1 MSKQQ
6 VVNEIHKPLR
16 KNFVRRRFIQKG
28 YNDTWQIDLVEMI
41 PFSKLNNGYKY
52 IFTGIDTF
60 SKYAFAYPVK
70 SKKSIEIMFAM
81 KKMFEQFETYPINI
95 QSDQGKE
102 FFNKDFK
109 FLMQKHKINHYH
121 TYTHLKASI
130 CERFNRTL
138 KNLMWKMFSMRGT
151 YKWID
156 EVDNL
161 IHRYNNTYHR
171 TIKMKPSEVNKSN
184 EEYILQKIYNF
195 PKSFPHHKFK
205 KGDHV
210 RISRYKGIFF
220 KGYEPN
226 WTTEIF
232 VIYKVNVTNPVTYLI
247 KDYKDNAI
255 EGSFYEYELQIV
267 KDKKAFLVEKVLKRR
282 GTKLFVKWLGF
293 DDTHNTW
300 INKKELLK

>member
-6 VVNEIHKPLR
+6 VVNEIHKSAR
-16 KNFVRRRFIQKG
+16 KKFVRRRFIQKG

-41 PFSKLNNGYKY
+41 PFSKMNKGYKY
-52 IFTGIDTF
+52 LLTGIDTF

-70 SKKSIEIMFAM
+70 TKTSKEICSVM
-81 KKMFEQFETYPINI
+81 KKNFELYKTHPKNI

-102 FFNKDFK
+102 FFNKDFNI
-109 FLMQKHKINHYH
+109 LMKKHKINHYH
-121 TYTHLKASI
+121 TFTVLKASI

-138 KNLMWKMFSMRGT
+138 KTLMWKMFSMRGH

-156 EVDNL
+156 KIESLVNQ
-161 IHRYNNTYHR
+161 YNNTYHR
-171 TIKMKPSEVNKSN
+171 TIKMKPSEVNKLN
-184 EEYILQKIYNF
+184 EIHLLETVYNF
-195 PKSFPHHKFK
+195 PKTFPKPKFK

-232 VIYKVNVTNPVTYLI
+232 VIVKVNITNPITYII
-247 KDYKDNAI
+247 KDYKDNEI
-255 EGSFYEYELQIV
+255 QGSFYEVELQKV
-267 KDKKAFLVEKVLKRR
+267 KNETAFLVEKVLKRHDS
-282 GTKLFVKWLGF
+282 KMLVKWLGF

-300 INKKELLK
+300 INKNDLLK

>member
-6 VVNEIHKPLR
+6 VVNEIHKSVR

-52 IFTGIDTF
+52 LLTGIDTF

-70 SKKSIEIMFAM
+70 SKKSIDIVCAM
-81 KKMFEQFETYPINI
+81 KKMFDHFKTYPKNI

-109 FLMQKHKINHYH
+109 SLMGKHNINHYH

-138 KNLMWKMFSMRGT
+138 KTLMWKMFSMNGN

-156 EVDNL
+156 KINNL
-161 IHRYNNTYHR
+161 VSKYNSTYHR
-171 TIKMKPSEVNKSN
+171 TIKMKPFEVNKST
-184 EEYILQKIYNF
+184 EKYLLQTVYNF
-195 PKSFPHHKFK
+195 PKTFPISKFK
-205 KGDHV
+205 KGNHV

-232 VIYKVNVTNPVTYLI
+232 VIDKVNITNPVTYLL
-247 KDYKDNAI
+247 KDYKKKKI
-255 EGSFYEYELQIV
+255 EGCFYEYELQLV
-267 KDKKAFLVEKVLKRR
+267 KSKSSFLVEKVLRTR
-282 GTKLFVKWLGF
+282 GNKLYVKWLGF
-293 DDTHNTW
+293 DESHNTW
-300 INKKELLK
+300 INKNQILK